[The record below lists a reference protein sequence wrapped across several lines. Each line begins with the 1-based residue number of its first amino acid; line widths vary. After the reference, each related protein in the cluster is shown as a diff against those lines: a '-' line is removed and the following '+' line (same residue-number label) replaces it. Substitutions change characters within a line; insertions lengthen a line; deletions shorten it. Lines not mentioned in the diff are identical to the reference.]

1 MWICMQIMWLSWT
14 RRDRCVHIWKISVCC
29 RRDISDGNVL
39 FAVWWFLNIYFVNCK
54 TSWGSSWFYW
64 FCKELTLM
72 VAAELFKFVLIHIWI
87 KKKLYYVQLIDFMY
101 IFICLFVWSCCWCDT
116 LITYFC
122 DVYVF
127 YLPCIVI
134 AFLFLFSCFLS
145 SMLLIHCVLDGCSY
159 LVWWWFQEVCG
170 TLCSFETR
178 DSPSQGVWGIFSD
191 DIRA

>member
-87 KKKLYYVQLIDFMY
+87 KKKIILCAAHWFYVY
-101 IFICLFVWSCCWCDT
+101 IYLFICVELLLVWHINYVLLWCVCFLFT
-116 LITYFC
+116 LYCHCLPVFIF
-122 DVYVF
+122 VFLEQYVA
-127 YLPCIVI
+127 YTLCARWLLLPCVVMVSGGLWYFVQFRNSGFPL
-134 AFLFLFSCFLS
+134 A
-145 SMLLIHCVLDGCSY
+145 GC
-159 LVWWWFQEVCG
+159 LRDFQW
-170 TLCSFETR
+170 R
-178 DSPSQGVWGIFSD
+178 Y
-191 DIRA
+191 